1 MKPLTQMAKE
11 IHADNRVKGFYDQVT
26 YVLDSLKCAA
36 MKGGNQSMYVAHS
49 FVWNSF
55 IVQQMSL
62 IITEMSEAIEKL
74 RKDGIDVDLEP
85 HSLDNELTYDENN
98 KIFEMRYKD
107 TVQDELADTLIR
119 LLDLVGFLD
128 IDIDG
133 WVEAKLRYNK
143 SRPHK
148 HGKRF

>member
-1 MKPLTQMAKE
+1 MKPLTQKAKE
-11 IHADNRVKGFYDQVT
+11 IHADNRVKGFYDKVT
-26 YVLDSLKCAA
+26 FVLDSLKSAA
-36 MKGGNQSMYVAHS
+36 MKDKNQSMYVAHS

-55 IVQQMSL
+55 IVQQMAL
-62 IITEMSEAIEKL
+62 IMTEMSEAIEKL
-74 RKDGIDVDLEP
+74 RKDGIDIDLEP
-85 HSLDNELTYDENN
+85 HSIDNELTYEENN
-98 KIFEMRYKD
+98 KIFEMKYKD